1 MTTHRYYFQIID
13 ANVFECVHAVSFT
26 EAKEKAY
33 EGYAPLW
40 NHIEWVNSIPCDAQE
55 TTILPVIITK

>member
-1 MTTHRYYFQIID
+1 MTTNRYYFQIID
-13 ANVFECVHAVSFT
+13 ANVFECIHAVSFT

-40 NHIEWVNSIPCDAQE
+40 NRIEWINSIPCDAQE
-55 TTILPVIITK
+55 TTILPVTITK

>member
-33 EGYAPLW
+33 KGYAPLW
-40 NHIEWVNSIPCDAQE
+40 NHIEWVNSLFCDAQE
-55 TTILPVIITK
+55 TTTFPVTITQ